1 MYTKQRW
8 KLDKCY
14 WILEK
19 CTATSLV
26 SLSSTRF
33 NVIVTRN
40 LLESAL
46 ISMKLKSL
54 MYKNVSYAS
63 CATSIVANN
72 SHSLCRI
79 KNNVI
84 RTDRM
89 FIIRNNYPLLSTRAD
104 DFFSRIRSCDHC
116 MRYLFLFFLSALF
129 HDITFRMLYQSGV
142 QYGEGWTA
150 VSRKRYSGQVVS
162 RYCGCRGQ
170 QIACFRASLHHSV
183 TLLTLAGNPSAYLV

>member
-104 DFFSRIRSCDHC
+104 DFFFHVFARATTACGIFFFSFYPRSFTTS
-116 MRYLFLFFLSALF
+116 LF
-129 HDITFRMLYQSGV
+129 
-142 QYGEGWTA
+142 
-150 VSRKRYSGQVVS
+150 
-162 RYCGCRGQ
+162 
-170 QIACFRASLHHSV
+170 ACFISQVSNTEKAGPRYQEEGTPGRLSRATAAAAGSKLPASGPHYI
-183 TLLTLAGNPSAYLV
+183 TLLLC